1 MLPTVPETTQS
12 SLPSDRFFGLLSSV
26 GGSLVGSGALA
37 ALAVCCLILFTGM
50 NTADVNVTRSSSSVL
65 DAVQGSLPSVPEST
79 RIRWIKNIV
88 EEPMQLRRDSFKQMD
103 SASPLGL
110 TLPLVSC

>member
-1 MLPTVPETTQS
+1 MLPTVPDTTQS
-12 SLPSDRFFGLLSSV
+12 SLQSGRFLGLLSSV
-26 GGSLVGSGALA
+26 GGSLAGSGALA
-37 ALAVCCLILFTGM
+37 ALAVCCLIFSTGM
-50 NTADVNVTRSSSSVL
+50 NAADVSVTRTSTSVL
-65 DAVQGSLPSVPEST
+65 EAVQDGQPSVPESK

-88 EEPMQLRRDSFKQMD
+88 EEPMQLRRESFQQMD

>member
-50 NTADVNVTRSSSSVL
+50 NRSDVDVTRSSTSVSVP
-65 DAVQGSLPSVPEST
+65 VQDDQPSVPEAK